1 MPQAEHQPTVE
12 ELKAKAYKPME
23 DAKILHPFYKG
34 KIETTLKCCVRDFQD
49 FGIWY
54 TPGVSAPCLE
64 IKDDPEKAYEHTNKW
79 NTVAVI
85 SDGTRVLGMGDI
97 GPKAG
102 MPVMEGKS
110 LLYKYLGGV
119 DGFPLMV
126 GTKDP
131 DEFIQFVKLVQPGLG
146 GVNLEDIAQPKCF
159 RILDTLRAECE
170 IPVWHDDQQGTACV
184 TLAGLINA
192 LKVTGKKI
200 DEVRIGFIG
209 SGAANVAI
217 SRLIFAYGADPAK
230 ALVCDSKGIL
240 HKGRAD
246 IEAVK
251 DEWVDKWKY
260 CQITNEEQRQGGI
273 AEALKG
279 MDVCVALSKQG
290 PDTILP
296 EWIRAMSTDPIV
308 FLCSNPIPEMWPWD
322 ALEAGAAVVATGR
335 SDFPNQVNNS
345 LGFPGIFRGT
355 LDVRAKT
362 ITDEMCIAAA
372 EELAK
377 LAEEQGLRPDYIM
390 PTMDDWEVFPR
401 EAAAVAMKAVEQGV
415 ALRKDI
421 TYEQEKAE
429 ATEIIARARGLVQDA
444 EALGYIAM
452 PKGSQA
458 PAPTRRAVRAVGRG
472 VTTAAKTGA
481 QQAAA
486 EARVKARALTSD
498 ARAEARKLVVEARAE
513 ARKIVADAAAEARKV
528 RSEGRSQAVKA
539 AEEARAAATKA
550 AEETRAAA
558 AKAASEVGKK
568 SKEAAKTAKAAAK
581 EAAKQAKQ
589 AREKAKGKKKNKK
602 GK

>member
-1 MPQAEHQPTVE
+1 MTDETSKGPEPTVE
-12 ELKAKAYKPME
+12 ELKAKAYQPME
-23 DAKILHPFYKG
+23 DAKVLHPFYRG
-34 KIETTLKCCVRDFQD
+34 KIETTLKCCIRDFQD

-64 IKDDPEKAYEHTNKW
+64 IRDDPEKVYEYTNKW
-79 NTVAVI
+79 NTVAVV

-126 GTKDP
+126 DTKDP
-131 DEFIQFVKLVQPGLG
+131 DKFIEFVKLVQPGLG

-192 LKVTGKKI
+192 LKVVGRRI
-200 DEVRIGFIG
+200 DDVEIAFIG

-230 ALVCDSKGIL
+230 CRIVDSKGIL

-246 IEAVK
+246 VEAVK

-260 CQITNEEQRQGGI
+260 CNITN
-273 AEALKG
+273 AEGRTGSIEDALRG
-279 MDVCVALSKQG
+279 AHVCIALSKQG
-290 PDTILP
+290 PDTIMP
-296 EWIRAMSTDPIV
+296 EWIKGMANDPVV
-308 FLCSNPIPEMWPWD
+308 FLCANPIPEMWPWD
-322 ALEAGAAVVATGR
+322 AKAAGAAVVATGR

-345 LGFPGIFRGT
+345 VGFPGIFRGT

-377 LAEEQGLRPDYIM
+377 VAEDKGLSRRLHHADHGRLGGVPARGRGGGDEGHRAGHRAAHRPHLRAGGRGGDGDHRPGPWPGAGPDGPRLHPDARGQQGAGADQGGGQGRGARLRRLRRRDGRQGRRRHRAGRRQ
-390 PTMDDWEVFPR
+390 DRRGDGGRHRQGHRRHQEGHEEGRRRHRRRDRRRGASGV
-401 EAAAVAMKAVEQGV
+401 EAAGRRAGASGRRRGDAMKDE
-415 ALRKDI
+415 
-421 TYEQEKAE
+421 
-429 ATEIIARARGLVQDA
+429 
-444 EALGYIAM
+444 
-452 PKGSQA
+452 
-458 PAPTRRAVRAVGRG
+458 
-472 VTTAAKTGA
+472 
-481 QQAAA
+481 
-486 EARVKARALTSD
+486 
-498 ARAEARKLVVEARAE
+498 
-513 ARKIVADAAAEARKV
+513 
-528 RSEGRSQAVKA
+528 
-539 AEEARAAATKA
+539 
-550 AEETRAAA
+550 
-558 AKAASEVGKK
+558 
-568 SKEAAKTAKAAAK
+568 
-581 EAAKQAKQ
+581 
-589 AREKAKGKKKNKK
+589 
-602 GK
+602 